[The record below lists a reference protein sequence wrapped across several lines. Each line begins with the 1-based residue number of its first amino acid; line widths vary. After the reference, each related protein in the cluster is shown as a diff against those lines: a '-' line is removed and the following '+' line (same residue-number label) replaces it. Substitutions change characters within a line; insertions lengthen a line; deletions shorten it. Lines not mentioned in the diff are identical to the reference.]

1 MKMEKMALSLVIAS
15 IKLRPYF
22 QAHTIVVMT
31 DQPIKKVMNKLDAA
45 GHIIQLVFNSRNA
58 WDHFMK

>member
-15 IKLRPYF
+15 IKLHPYF
-22 QAHTIVVMT
+22 QAYTIVVMT
-31 DQPIKKVMNKLDAA
+31 DQAIKKVMNKLDAA
-45 GHIIQLVFNSRNA
+45 GRIIQLVFNSCNA

>member
-15 IKLRPYF
+15 VKLHPYF

-31 DQPIKKVMNKLDAA
+31 DQPIKKVMNKLDVA
-45 GHIIQLVFNSRNA
+45 GHIIQLVFNSCNA
-58 WDHFMK
+58 

>member
-15 IKLRPYF
+15 IKLHPYF
-22 QAHTIVVMT
+22 QAYTIVVMT
-31 DQPIKKVMNKLDAA
+31 DQAIKKVMNKLDAA
-45 GHIIQLVFNSRNA
+45 GHIIQLVFNSCNA